1 MKSMTTRMEHASGI
15 EAARLLFDNGLWF
28 DGVVRGL
35 VAELGY
41 TEERARGV
49 ARAALAERLDAEAV
63 TSPTRNNRLV
73 ARSWPGEA
81 QRGR

>member
-1 MKSMTTRMEHASGI
+1 MKSMIMCMEHASGI

-41 TEERARGV
+41 NEERAKDV
-49 ARAALAERLDAEAV
+49 ARAALAERLDADAV
-63 TSPTRNNRLV
+63 TSPH
-73 ARSWPGEA
+73 P
-81 QRGR
+81 